1 MINWK
6 EQIKKWEVLMENTI
20 DLSNLLETL
29 RKNVKLIII
38 LPILCLLIS
47 TIITLFF
54 LDSKYQASTQV
65 LVNQKESDSQMMA
78 QEVQSNIQL
87 VNTYSEIVKSPRILD
102 KVSKELNRKYTPTEL
117 SEMLTVSNQ
126 AESQLLNINVES
138 KSEENAET
146 IANKIAEVFSDEV
159 PDIMNVDNVS
169 ILSTADNTTVQVAPK
184 TMINLI
190 MGVIVG
196 LVIALLIIFIK
207 EVFDKR
213 IKSEEDVE
221 NELDIPVLGSI
232 QKFN

>member
-1 MINWK
+1 
-6 EQIKKWEVLMENTI
+6 MENTI
-20 DLSNLLETL
+20 DLSKLLEIL
-29 RKNVKLIII
+29 KKNARLIII

-47 TIITLFF
+47 TIVTLFF
-54 LDSKYQASTQV
+54 LDSRYQASTQV

-102 KVSKELNRKYTPTEL
+102 KVSKELNRKYTSTEL

-126 AESQLLNINVES
+126 AESQLLNIDVES

-190 MGVIVG
+190 MGVIIG
-196 LVIALLIIFIK
+196 L
-207 EVFDKR
+207 
-213 IKSEEDVE
+213 
-221 NELDIPVLGSI
+221 
-232 QKFN
+232 

>member
-1 MINWK
+1 
-6 EQIKKWEVLMENTI
+6 
-20 DLSNLLETL
+20 
-29 RKNVKLIII
+29 
-38 LPILCLLIS
+38 
-47 TIITLFF
+47 
-54 LDSKYQASTQV
+54 
-65 LVNQKESDSQMMA
+65 
-78 QEVQSNIQL
+78 
-87 VNTYSEIVKSPRILD
+87 VKSPRILD
-102 KVSKELNRKYTPTEL
+102 KVSKELNRKYTSTEL

-126 AESQLLNINVES
+126 AESQLLNIDVES

-190 MGVIVG
+190 MGVIIG
-196 LVIALLIIFIK
+196 LGIALLIIFIK

>member
-1 MINWK
+1 
-6 EQIKKWEVLMENTI
+6 MENTI
-20 DLSNLLETL
+20 DLSKLLEIL
-29 RKNVKLIII
+29 KKNARLIII

-47 TIITLFF
+47 TIVTLFF
-54 LDSKYQASTQV
+54 LDSRYQASTQV

-102 KVSKELNRKYTPTEL
+102 KVSKELNRKYTSTEL

-126 AESQLLNINVES
+126 AESQLLNIDVES

-190 MGVIVG
+190 MGVIIG
-196 LVIALLIIFIK
+196 LGIALLIIFIK